1 MTSKIVVNNI
11 EPDAGISTVTV
22 VGNVESTK
30 FVGAVEGS
38 VTGNVTGNLT
48 GTASTSTNAAT
59 AYAIDSAASLNTS
72 GIVTATSFVPT
83 VGQLSHRNL
92 IINGAM
98 QVAQRGTS
106 TTSDGYQFLDR
117 WQTSAGNLSTGQN
130 VVRSQQ
136 SLSSSD
142 TGPFEAGF
150 RKYARIATG
159 AAGTIAA
166 NSYLDFY
173 HHIEAQNVS
182 NSGWNYQSTSSYI
195 TVSFWLRCSTNQTFY
210 LLLRSRDGTEQAY
223 VIPITASANNTWTK
237 ITKTVPGNS
246 NIVID
251 DNNGTGF
258 TVAFLIAYGT
268 DSTDNSRAVNTWAAH
283 SGSTL
288 APDMDSTWLTAGAS
302 TFDVTGVQ
310 LEVGPVATPF
320 EHRSFADELSRCQ
333 RYFAK
338 ARTRICFNGV
348 SGRYGFRTLG
358 QFNMRAAPTVT
369 GSFATQGLGSIQGY
383 GSDATSTDVRQ
394 IYVQTTAGSG
404 LDGTITY
411 EASSEL

>member
-1 MTSKIVVNNI
+1 MSEIRVTNVIGENGNSPVNFTK
-11 EPDAGISTVTV
+11 GINMS
-22 VGNVESTK
+22 GIC
-30 FVGAVEGS
+30 
-38 VTGNVTGNLT
+38 
-48 GTASTSTNAAT
+48 TASAFIPSQ
-59 AYAIDSAASLNTS
+59 
-72 GIVTATSFVPT
+72 
-83 VGQLSHRNL
+83 GQLSHRNL

-106 TTSDGYQFLDR
+106 TTSDGYNFLDR

-288 APDMDSTWLTAGAS
+288 APDMASTWLTAGAS

-320 EHRSFADELSRCQ
+320 EHRSFADEFRRCQ
-333 RYFAK
+333 RYYQQYVNPCCTGVIPDNGSK
-338 ARTRICFNGV
+338 AYSIGLQFQTR
-348 SGRYGFRTLG
+348 
-358 QFNMRAAPTVT
+358 MRAVPTCTITNAGT
-369 GSFATQGLGSIQGY
+369 GQNVHDGS
-383 GSDATSTDVRQ
+383 
-394 IYVQTTAGSG
+394 SG
-404 LDGTITY
+404 ADIASLNAADRNLDGASIYLNLDSDLGNFRPGVLGRNDSTTNTTTY
-411 EASSEL
+411 KFAAEL